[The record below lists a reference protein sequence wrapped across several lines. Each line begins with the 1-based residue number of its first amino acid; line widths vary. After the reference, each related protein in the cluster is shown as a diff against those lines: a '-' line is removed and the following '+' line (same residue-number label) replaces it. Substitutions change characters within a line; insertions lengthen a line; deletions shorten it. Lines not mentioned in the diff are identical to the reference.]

1 MKIVL
6 IDDDILVTNQF
17 ASIIE
22 NDSHFLSIVNDPLK
36 AIFTIVST
44 KPDLIFIDFL
54 MPSLSGID
62 LMKRVQSIPGF
73 STIDMYFL
81 VHEEDIQFYESADTK
96 GIQGYITKPLVK
108 QEIHSILSNK
118 STNHLV
124 SETKETK
131 IEDVIDINRSQSL
144 EGSNEIKEQ
153 NLVNETQQIRKELT
167 FDTTSMVYSIVSE
180 EVLPKFETL
189 SSLLSLLHQN
199 ISNLPKSLIVESIER
214 TLTSASFIRE
224 SLLDLQVLS
233 SDDEK
238 QSKST
243 DTVEQIHS
251 AIVSILG
258 SFVKFPLCVTY
269 NDVEYQIH
277 SHFVVKIFTAL
288 KKYFKDLSVEYTID
302 ATVVADSDELRYT
315 FSFLPKND
323 IVVTVD
329 SENSLVQ
336 KLQQL
341 VQTAPLYLQ
350 LNSISTTVHFF
361 VSK

>member
-22 NDSHFLSIVNDPLK
+22 DDSHLLSIVNDPMK

-44 KPDLIFIDFL
+44 KPDLIFVDFL

-62 LMKRVQSIPGF
+62 LVKRVRSIPGF

-81 VHEEDIQFYESADTK
+81 VHEEDIHFYESADTK
-96 GIQGYITKPLVK
+96 GIQGYVTKPLVK

-118 STNHLV
+118 SSNQIV
-124 SETKETK
+124 SVSIDSNNAKDIIDVDKNQNFEENKESEEQNIYETKE
-131 IEDVIDINRSQSL
+131 IRNDI
-144 EGSNEIKEQ
+144 
-153 NLVNETQQIRKELT
+153 T
-167 FDTTSMVYSIVSE
+167 FDSTSIVNSIVSE

-189 SSLLSLLHQN
+189 TSLLSLLHQN

-214 TLTSASFIRE
+214 TITSASLIRD
-224 SLLDLQVLS
+224 SLLDLQILS
-233 SDDEK
+233 SNSENE
-238 QSKST
+238 SNAT
-243 DTVEQIHS
+243 ETVDQIHTNI
-251 AIVSILG
+251 ATILG
-258 SFVKFPLCVTY
+258 SFVKFPLGVQY
-269 NDVEYQIH
+269 SNYEYQIN
-277 SHFVVKIFTAL
+277 SQTVVKIFTAL

-302 ATVVADSDELRYT
+302 SSVVADSNELRYT

-323 IVVTVD
+323 IVVTVA
-329 SENSLVQ
+329 SETSLVQ
-336 KLQQL
+336 MLQQL
-341 VQTAPLYLQ
+341 IQISPHHLQ

>member
-6 IDDDILVTNQF
+6 IDDDTLITKQF

-22 NDSHFLSIVNDPLK
+22 DDSHLLSIVNDPLK

-44 KPDLIFIDFL
+44 KPDLIFVDFL

-62 LMKRVQSIPGF
+62 LVKRVRSIPGF

-81 VHEEDIQFYESADTK
+81 VHEEDIHFYESADTK

-118 STNHLV
+118 SSNHIVSVSIDNNNTNEIIDIVKNQYFDENKASEAHNII
-124 SETKETK
+124 ETKE
-131 IEDVIDINRSQSL
+131 
-144 EGSNEIKEQ
+144 IKK
-153 NLVNETQQIRKELT
+153 ETT
-167 FDTTSMVYSIVSE
+167 FDSTSIVYSIVSE

-214 TLTSASFIRE
+214 TITSASFIRE
-224 SLLDLQVLS
+224 SLLDLQVLTYN
-233 SDDEK
+233 
-238 QSKST
+238 T
-243 DTVEQIHS
+243 DIDSNTTETVEQIHITIS
-251 AIVSILG
+251 SILG
-258 SFVKFPLCVTY
+258 SFVKFPLGVNY
-269 NDVEYQIH
+269 NDYEYQINTQT
-277 SHFVVKIFTAL
+277 VVKIFTAL

-302 ATVVADSDELRYT
+302 STVVADSNELRYT

-329 SENSLVQ
+329 SETSLVQ
-336 KLQQL
+336 MLQQL
-341 VQTAPLYLQ
+341 VQIAPHYLQ